1 MAKRAA
7 GALRNQCDQVWGLRR
22 TGCGL
27 SDHFIR
33 YLSDH
38 QDAPAREA
46 EGSAGHQDLPLLPR
60 SDSGGCHAVPGLH
73 LAGWIG
79 GRDIQEMNSTAFF
92 IDTRSITL
100 RGTCALRIKFTA
112 RAMARMSPAPFP
124 EFVLRI
130 NRSLPSFRTSF
141 TASSDRSSSGC
152 SVRPA

>member
-7 GALRNQCDQVWGLRR
+7 GAHRNQCDQVWGLRR

-27 SDHFIR
+27 RDHVIR
-33 YLSDH
+33 SLSDH
-38 QDAPAREA
+38 QNPPAREA
-46 EGSAGHQDLPLLPR
+46 EGSVSHQDMPVLPR

-73 LAGWIG
+73 LAGRIG
-79 GRDIQEMNSTAFF
+79 GRDIQAMNSTAFF
-92 IDTRSITL
+92 IETRSMTL
-100 RGTCALRIKFTA
+100 RGTCALRIKLTA

-124 EFVLRI
+124 ELLLRI
-130 NRSLPSFRTSF
+130 RRSLPSFRISF